1 MYKDNW
7 IRIKTNVDLCIYLL
21 RMIWYDMMLY
31 DMMWQTLSCVIKHA
45 WYDMIWCYMI
55 WYDVIWSPKLKRQSA
70 AIERVQRRATKLLYE
85 IREWSYERRLKFL
98 NLPSLKYRR
107 YRGDL
112 IQTYKI
118 IHKIDDL
125 KTEDFFTIRN
135 DTNTRSMNV
144 NFYIENCSS
153 NSKLHS
159 FSYRSRRYWNS
170 LSKLTKEA
178 RDRNSFKNLLDKD
191 PNRFISYYEYD
202 NWISRQ
208 NYHKYQKLKNV
219 WDGASKG

>member
-1 MYKDNW
+1 MGSCPSMRTFKTAYQKLTEFWVSSKRSFSYLDKELFLLIYKSMVRPHLEYAN
-7 IRIKTNVDLCIYLL
+7 
-21 RMIWYDMMLY
+21 
-31 DMMWQTLSCVIKHA
+31 S
-45 WYDMIWCYMI
+45 
-55 WYDVIWSPKLKRQSA
+55 IWSPKLKRQSA

-125 KTEDFFTIRN
+125 KTEDFFTVRN

-153 NSKLHS
+153 NSKWQFQLQ
-159 FSYRSRRYWNS
+159 
-170 LSKLTKEA
+170 E
-178 RDRNSFKNLLDKD
+178 
-191 PNRFISYYEYD
+191 
-202 NWISRQ
+202 
-208 NYHKYQKLKNV
+208 
-219 WDGASKG
+219 

>member
-1 MYKDNW
+1 MSPVFVIIPPPLLYNAVCKRSITGIW
-7 IRIKTNVDLCIYLL
+7 IYAGHSICMLL
-21 RMIWYDMMLY
+21 EYAN
-31 DMMWQTLSCVIKHA
+31 S
-45 WYDMIWCYMI
+45 
-55 WYDVIWSPKLKRQSA
+55 IWSPKLKRQSA

-118 IHKIDDL
+118 LHKIDDL
-125 KTEDFFTIRN
+125 KTEDFFTVRN

-144 NFYIENCSS
+144 NFYIKNCSS
-153 NSKLHS
+153 NSKLHG

-178 RDRNSFKNLLDKD
+178 RDLNSFKNLLDKD
-191 PNRFISYYEYD
+191 PNRFISYYDYD

>member
-1 MYKDNW
+1 MGVIFDGKLSFDAHIQNCISKANRILGIIKRSFSYLDKELFLLIYKSMVRPHLEYAN
-7 IRIKTNVDLCIYLL
+7 
-21 RMIWYDMMLY
+21 
-31 DMMWQTLSCVIKHA
+31 S
-45 WYDMIWCYMI
+45 
-55 WYDVIWSPKLKRQSA
+55 IWSPKLKRQSA

-118 IHKIDDL
+118 IHKFDDL
-125 KTEDFFTIRN
+125 KTEDFFTVRN
-135 DTNTRSMNV
+135 DTNTRSKNV
-144 NFYIENCSS
+144 NFYIEKCSS

-170 LSKLTKEA
+170 LSKITKEA
-178 RDRNSFKNLLDKD
+178 RDLNSFKNLLDKD
-191 PNRFISYYEYD
+191 PNRFISYHEYD
-202 NWISRQ
+202 N
-208 NYHKYQKLKNV
+208 
-219 WDGASKG
+219 